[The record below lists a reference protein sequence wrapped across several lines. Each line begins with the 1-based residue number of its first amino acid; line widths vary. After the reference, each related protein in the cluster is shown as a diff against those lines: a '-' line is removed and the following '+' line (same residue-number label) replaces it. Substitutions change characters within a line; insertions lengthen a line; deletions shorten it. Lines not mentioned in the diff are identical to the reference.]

1 MSRPSEPRK
10 KEILV
15 ERCLAIAIKT
25 GTLDSSI
32 NEIAEKIGTSGRM
45 LVYHFGSKNELERQ
59 IISLLETRLQEKL
72 WSFQS
77 LAIQE
82 TDRPVKPFLEMWE
95 HLTSPDIH
103 GLLKL
108 TMELNQRAMQG
119 DAETRQFLEQEH
131 QKWITTLSQLLNNE
145 DIALS
150 LFHLFQGAVMD
161 FLTTGNAQRGRRA
174 IRAFLESLELRHH
187 QAFTC

>member
-1 MSRPSEPRK
+1 MSRPNEPKK

-15 ERCLAIAIKT
+15 ERCLAIALER
-25 GTLDSSI
+25 GTLGSSI
-32 NEIAEKIGTSGRM
+32 NEIAKKIGTSSRM

-59 IISLLETRLQEKL
+59 IVSLLEARLQEKL
-72 WSFQS
+72 RSFQS

-82 TDRPVKPFLEMWE
+82 TDHSVKPFLEMWQ
-95 HLTSPDIH
+95 HLTSPDMC

-119 DAETRQFLEQEH
+119 DAETRQFLEQEN
-131 QKWITTLSQLLNNE
+131 QKWIATLSQLLNNE

-150 LFHLFQGAVMD
+150 LFYLFQGAIMD
-161 FLTTGNAQRGRRA
+161 FLTTGRAHPGRRA
-174 IRAFLESLELRHH
+174 ITAFLESLELGHH